1 MLPKKYQRLINFL
14 EKNKIS
20 EKRALRFME
29 YFFYRDKNSG
39 GRPRQKH
46 YLYIRYRIYSI
57 LMSSKKPMTNNEA
70 IKHYIESGMADQDYK
85 DFNIKKLNVSSYV
98 NILSKIN
105 NSSLSMRMGLGSF
118 FTIPPQYKK
127 RTKKL

>member
-1 MLPKKYQRLINFL
+1 MSSKKYNRLINFL
-14 EKNKIS
+14 EKNNIG
-20 EKRALRFME
+20 ERRALRFLE
-29 YFFYRDKNSG
+29 CFFDTDKNSG
-39 GRPRQKH
+39 GRPQQKH

-57 LMSSKKPMTNNEA
+57 LLNSKKPMTNNDA
-70 IKHYIESGMADQDYK
+70 INHYIESGMADQDHK
-85 DFNIKKLNVSSYV
+85 DFNIKKLNKSSYV

-105 NSSLSMRMGLGSF
+105 NSSPPIRSGLGSF

>member
-1 MLPKKYQRLINFL
+1 
-14 EKNKIS
+14 
-20 EKRALRFME
+20 
-29 YFFYRDKNSG
+29 
-39 GRPRQKH
+39 
-46 YLYIRYRIYSI
+46 
-57 LMSSKKPMTNNEA
+57 MSSKKPMTNNEA
-70 IKHYIESGMADQDYK
+70 IKHYIESGMVDQDYK

-105 NSSLSMRMGLGSF
+105 NSSLPMRMGLGSF

>member
-1 MLPKKYQRLINFL
+1 MSSKKYDHLIKFL
-14 EKNKIS
+14 EKNKIGES
-20 EKRALRFME
+20 RALRYME

-105 NSSLSMRMGLGSF
+105 NSSLPMRMGLGSF

>member
-1 MLPKKYQRLINFL
+1 
-14 EKNKIS
+14 
-20 EKRALRFME
+20 
-29 YFFYRDKNSG
+29 
-39 GRPRQKH
+39 
-46 YLYIRYRIYSI
+46 
-57 LMSSKKPMTNNEA
+57 MTNNEA

-85 DFNIKKLNVSSYV
+85 YFNIKKLNVSSYV